1 MEILLLPLQVM
12 GNIFTLFPP
21 AAAVPGILYI
31 FLFLHS
37 RQWIQGIAASCW
49 LLYAAYESAMQYGG
63 LCSGECNIRV
73 DLLVIYPILLSISL
87 VGVFMYVRFFY
98 HRMTSG

>member
-1 MEILLLPLQVM
+1 MEILFLPLQAM
-12 GNIFTLFPP
+12 GIVFILFPP
-21 AAAVPGILYI
+21 AAAVLGIVHV

-37 RQWIQGIAASCW
+37 RQWVQIIAAGCW
-49 LLYAAYESAMQYGG
+49 LLYAAYESALQYGG

-87 VGVFMYVRFFY
+87 IGVFMYVRFFY